1 MSTIEPFLID
11 EKRITPQYVVFW
23 VYKRLAGQGILPVWK
38 EEEEAEEEAA
48 AK

>member
-1 MSTIEPFLID
+1 
-11 EKRITPQYVVFW
+11 VVFW

-38 EEEEAEEEAA
+38 EEEGGEEEG